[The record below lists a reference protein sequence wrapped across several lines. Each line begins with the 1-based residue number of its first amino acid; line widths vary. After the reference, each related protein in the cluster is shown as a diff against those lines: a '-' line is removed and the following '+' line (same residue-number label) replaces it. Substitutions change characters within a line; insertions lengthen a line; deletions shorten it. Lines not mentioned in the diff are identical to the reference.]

1 MSVSEEFDMKVYV
14 ENSRWKT
21 MLCYGWPITKVGK
34 LTKDKESTWLW
45 VAPMN
50 TLNFESLNKMKHNK
64 IGCQRVVAFQPT
76 GWSHSTT
83 NSNDIGLLKSKR
95 KDGNTIYSVPYS
107 EHSSFTELIDFIRLF
122 R

>member
-1 MSVSEEFDMKVYV
+1 
-14 ENSRWKT
+14 
-21 MLCYGWPITKVGK
+21 MLCYGWPITQISK

-45 VAPMN
+45 VVPMN
-50 TLNFESLNKMKHNK
+50 ALNFESLNRMKHDK
-64 IGCQRVVAFQPT
+64 TGCQRVVAFQPT
-76 GWSHSTT
+76 GWSHTT
-83 NSNDIGLLKSKR
+83 NSRDNGLLKPKR